1 MQTIMLGVNNK
12 QDRAQA
18 FKAENSYTCQS
29 CATIS
34 WEIKECSECFEYN
47 CKECLTKGLCAYCG
61 E

>member
-1 MQTIMLGVNNK
+1 MQTIMIGVNNK

-47 CKECLTKGLCAYCG
+47 CKEC
-61 E
+61 